1 MLKILWV
8 EDEYSEQKQ
17 VSWFSNRSVCV
28 KTSFDQG
35 EEAINSCLAQFDLIV
50 LDINLENSEHTDKV
64 KALAKQ
70 FKITEQEFLQESG
83 MNLFLNLREHG
94 FPKEQIIFLTANADI
109 NISRIDELRES
120 YRQGNDDAFDE
131 IIGTITNELSEES
144 FKKCSELIEAEDIEG
159 LCQYLENHFNNL
171 NDGNY
176 QNTYNRF
183 CEAYRRCRIEPPKAI
198 NKSLNESQ
206 QHLNHWL
213 ENNEK
218 NDYLVLRRGII
229 EGCNFLKS
237 HIEIDD
243 NNIQFRDF
251 IKTKNNQL
259 AIDIPSRDI
268 KNYLDSL
275 SQFLA
280 IKQPNDQ
287 NIQYRLFLR
296 TIVHEWEENIEATS
310 LKEKYPQFF
319 SKKQPNYF
327 AKMNDIYT
335 FAWLIKMTRNW
346 TSHASLLEPLNP
358 QIIAFL
364 FLVNMRAMF
373 RLPKVIQPY
382 ERVLLRCLSLSP
394 TNAIDFQNLNN
405 NISYA
410 EKNVDGILASLKI
423 PEYKEDKNGQQMF
436 DKNGKEILKNFGE
449 KINAIY
455 RQNTGNPYADEHN
468 YKGFLLQYFWVNQ
481 KYSLRNLTATSDEF
495 LPTLARHIY
504 NDSFS

>member
-17 VSWFSNRSVCV
+17 VYWFNNRSVCV
-28 KTSFDQG
+28 KKSFDEG
-35 EEAINSCLAQFDLIV
+35 EETINSCLMQFDLIV

-64 KALAKQ
+64 KELAKQ
-70 FKITEQEFLQESG
+70 FKISEQAFLQESG
-83 MNLFLNLREHG
+83 MNLFLNLLENG

-120 YRQGNDDAFDE
+120 YRQGNDDLSNE
-131 IIGTITNELSEES
+131 ILGIITNELSEETVI
-144 FKKCSELIEAEDIEG
+144 KCAELIEAEDIEG
-159 LCQYLENHFNNL
+159 LCQYLENHFNKL

-198 NKSLNESQ
+198 NKSLNEAK

-213 ENNEK
+213 ENHER

-229 EGCNFLKS
+229 EGCEFLKS
-237 HIEIDD
+237 HIKEDD
-243 NNIQFRDF
+243 SNIQFREF
-251 IKTKNNQL
+251 IKTENSQPV
-259 AIDIPSRDI
+259 IEIPSTDI
-268 KNYLDSL
+268 KNYLDAL

-296 TIVHEWEENIEATS
+296 TLVHEWEENINPDR
-310 LKEKYPQFF
+310 KRYKY
-319 SKKQPNYF
+319 
-327 AKMNDIYT
+327 NDIHT
-335 FAWLIKMTRNW
+335 FAWLSKMTRNW
-346 TSHASLLEPLNP
+346 TSHAILLEPLDVL
-358 QIIAFL
+358 IIAFL

-373 RLPKVIQPY
+373 KLPKEIKPY
-382 ERVLLRCLSLSP
+382 EKILLGCISTSP
-394 TNAIDFQNLNN
+394 EINSELENHI
-405 NISYA
+405 
-410 EKNVDGILASLKI
+410 KNSENDIDGILTCLKI
-423 PEYKEDKNGQQMF
+423 PEYKEDKNGQQRF
-436 DKNGKEILKNFGE
+436 DKNGKEILKVFGD
-449 KINAIY
+449 KINDIY
-455 RQNTGNPYADEHN
+455 RRNTGQSGAEEHN

-481 KYSLRNLTATSDEF
+481 KANLEKLTAPSDDF

-504 NDSFS
+504 SRSFS